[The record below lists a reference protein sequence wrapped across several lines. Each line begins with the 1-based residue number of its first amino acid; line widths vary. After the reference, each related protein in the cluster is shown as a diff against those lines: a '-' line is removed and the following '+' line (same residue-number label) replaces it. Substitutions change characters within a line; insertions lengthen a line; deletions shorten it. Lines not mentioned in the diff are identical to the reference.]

1 MSKKP
6 GHGQLEQKI
15 ADLEEQLKLS
25 DFAMKQLDSYMFA
38 LHETALGI
46 LTELDLAKLL
56 KNILQKASHL
66 IGTDDGYIFIHAQ
79 KKDELCIK
87 YGIGRFE
94 KEIGFCLKPG
104 EGLSGKVWV
113 SGEPIIV
120 DQYDTWKGR
129 HKYSAWNGMSFD
141 LGIPL
146 KSGDK
151 MIGVIGLCSY
161 DKDKKVGKNEELIL
175 SRFADLASIA
185 FYNAELHSRLRQ
197 ELDQKIKI
205 EKALKASH
213 NTLNII
219 LNSID
224 STIYVSDLK
233 TNEIIFMNKSMED
246 SFGGNFQ
253 GHKCYKVFRGETGVC
268 DDCTNPQLVDKDNE
282 PTDLIVW
289 EGQNPITKKWYINYD
304 RALKWIDGRM
314 IKLQIASDITT
325 LKSMEKERSKFE
337 SQLYQSQKME
347 AIGKLAG
354 GIAHDF
360 NNLLMGIQG
369 CASLMM
375 TEIGPSHPLFDH
387 LKGIEEYV
395 KSAADLTK
403 QLLGFARGGKYEVL
417 PTDINQVIENSSML
431 FGRTKKEITIHSK
444 FQKDIWTVEVDQ
456 RQIEQVFL
464 NLFVNAWQAMSKGG
478 ELYLQTENV
487 DIDENYLK
495 PYKVKPGRYVKIS
508 VTDTGM
514 GMDGVTQQKIF
525 DPFFTTKD
533 MGRGTG
539 LGLASAYGIIKN
551 HDGFINVYSE
561 VGQGTTFNIYLP
573 ASDKKVYRESKS
585 ERPLVMGS
593 ETILL
598 VDDED
603 MIIKVGQAMLK
614 KLGYHVVIARSG
626 QEAVKAVAERSGTI
640 DLVLLDLIM
649 PGMDGGQ
656 TFDGIRDIQP
666 QMPVLLSSGYAIN
679 GQAIEIMKRGCNG
692 FIQKPFNLT
701 QLSKHIRKV
710 LDESERTDQG

>member
-1 MSKKP
+1 
-6 GHGQLEQKI
+6 
-15 ADLEEQLKLS
+15 
-25 DFAMKQLDSYMFA
+25 
-38 LHETALGI
+38 
-46 LTELDLAKLL
+46 
-56 KNILQKASHL
+56 
-66 IGTDDGYIFIHAQ
+66 
-79 KKDELCIK
+79 
-87 YGIGRFE
+87 
-94 KEIGFCLKPG
+94 
-104 EGLSGKVWV
+104 
-113 SGEPIIV
+113 
-120 DQYDTWKGR
+120 
-129 HKYSAWNGMSFD
+129 
-141 LGIPL
+141 
-146 KSGDK
+146 
-151 MIGVIGLCSY
+151 
-161 DKDKKVGKNEELIL
+161 
-175 SRFADLASIA
+175 
-185 FYNAELHSRLRQ
+185 
-197 ELDQKIKI
+197 
-205 EKALKASH
+205 
-213 NTLNII
+213 
-219 LNSID
+219 
-224 STIYVSDLK
+224 
-233 TNEIIFMNKSMED
+233 
-246 SFGGNFQ
+246 
-253 GHKCYKVFRGETGVC
+253 
-268 DDCTNPQLVDKDNE
+268 
-282 PTDLIVW
+282 
-289 EGQNPITKKWYINYD
+289 
-304 RALKWIDGRM
+304 
-314 IKLQIASDITT
+314 
-325 LKSMEKERSKFE
+325 
-337 SQLYQSQKME
+337 
-347 AIGKLAG
+347 
-354 GIAHDF
+354 
-360 NNLLMGIQG
+360 
-369 CASLMM
+369 
-375 TEIGPSHPLFDH
+375 
-387 LKGIEEYV
+387 
-395 KSAADLTK
+395 
-403 QLLGFARGGKYEVL
+403 
-417 PTDINQVIENSSML
+417 ML

-614 KLGYHVVIARSG
+614 KLGYRVVIARSG